1 MACPLLGIWDMP
13 YPKKHTSFEKEAMGH
28 ISELYATALRY
39 ARDERDAED
48 LVQETLLRALTA
60 WDHYQQGTNCRA
72 WLFRILT
79 NNFINSYRRNVKER
93 RWLGAGE
100 PIISPSRRR
109 AARDPE
115 GAILER
121 LVGDEVLQALQDIPN
136 DFCKVVV
143 MADLCGMSYREI
155 SRTLDCPMGTVMS
168 RLYRGRRLLEEL
180 LEDYAR
186 EQGILRTPAA
196 AAA

>member
-1 MACPLLGIWDMP
+1 MA
-13 YPKKHTSFEKEAMGH
+13 YPKKHVSFEKEALRH

-39 ARDERDAED
+39 ARNERDAED
-48 LVQETLLRALTA
+48 LVQETLLRALAA

-79 NNFINSYRRNVKER
+79 NNFINEYRRNVKER

-115 GAILER
+115 GALLER
-121 LVGDEVLQALQDIPN
+121 MVGDEVLKALTDIPL
-136 DFCKVVV
+136 DFRKVVV

-155 SRTLDCPMGTVMS
+155 ARKLDCPMGTVMS
-168 RLYRGRRLLEEL
+168 RLYRGRRLLEQTL
-180 LEDYAR
+180 GDYAR

>member
-1 MACPLLGIWDMP
+1 MP
-13 YPKKHTSFEKEAMGH
+13 QPKKHESFEQEALGH

-39 ARDERDAED
+39 ARNERDAED
-48 LVQETLLRALTA
+48 LVQETLLRALSA
-60 WDHYQQGTNCRA
+60 WDHYKQGTNCRA

-79 NNFINSYRRNVKER
+79 NSFINEYRRGVKER

-100 PIISPSRRR
+100 PIISPSRRH

-115 GAILER
+115 GALLER
-121 LVGDEVLQALQDIPN
+121 MVGDEVLQALSDIPM
-136 DFCKVVV
+136 DFRKVVV

-155 SRTLDCPMGTVMS
+155 ARKLDCPMGTVMS
-168 RLYRGRRLLEEL
+168 RLYRGRRLLEQML
-180 LEDYAR
+180 RDYAM

>member
-1 MACPLLGIWDMP
+1 MR
-13 YPKKHTSFEKEAMGH
+13 YPKKHTSFEEEALGH

-39 ARDERDAED
+39 ARNERDAED
-48 LVQETLLRALTA
+48 LVQETLLRALAA
-60 WDHYQQGTNCRA
+60 WDHYKQGTNCRA

-79 NNFINSYRRNVKER
+79 NNFINEYRRNVKER
-93 RWLGAGE
+93 RWLGSGE

-115 GAILER
+115 AAFVECM
-121 LVGDEVLQALQDIPN
+121 VGDEVLQALSDIPL
-136 DFCKVVV
+136 DFRKVVV

-155 SRTLDCPMGTVMS
+155 SRKLDCPMGTVMS
-168 RLYRGRRLLEEL
+168 RLYRGRRLLEEML
-180 LEDYAR
+180 GDYAR

>member
-1 MACPLLGIWDMP
+1 MQYSSEHA
-13 YPKKHTSFEKEAMGH
+13 SFEKEALRH

-39 ARDERDAED
+39 ARDEKDAED

-60 WDHYQQGTNCRA
+60 WDHYKKGTNCRA

-79 NNFINSYRRNVKER
+79 NNFINEYRRNVKER
-93 RWLGAGE
+93 RWKGVGE

-109 AARDPE
+109 AAWDPE
-115 GAILER
+115 GTFLER
-121 LVGDEVLQALQDIPN
+121 MVGDEVLQALAEIPQDFRN
-136 DFCKVVV
+136 VVV
-143 MADLCGMSYREI
+143 MADLYGLSYREI
-155 SRTLDCPMGTVMS
+155 ARRLGCPMGTVMS
-168 RLYRGRRLLEEL
+168 RLYRGRRLLGESL
-180 LEDYAR
+180 GDYAR